1 MSEEK
6 KITTTQYE
14 LPTGAIAVLQEI
26 LATPQWYK
34 DDPKQAKTIVHAV
47 GALDALP
54 DLADRPQPEKDEPR
68 AVYAQRVDVWA
79 KPGLMYDWTD
89 KQKEAV
95 KKCVSYYLKQGAF
108 SVNSNIV
115 ALLTLLGLDDE

>member
-1 MSEEK
+1 MSDEK
-6 KITTTQYE
+6 KKTQYE
-14 LPTGAIAVLQEI
+14 LPTGAVAILEEI

-54 DLADRPQPEKDEPR
+54 DTAARPKPDKDEDKDSFDD
-68 AVYAQRVDVWA
+68 RVDAWA
-79 KPGLMYDWTD
+79 TPILMFEWSD
-89 KQKEAV
+89 KQKDAV
-95 KKCVSYYLKQGAF
+95 KKCVGYYLKQGAF
-108 SVNSNIV
+108 MVNSNIV

>member
-1 MSEEK
+1 MSTDPK
-6 KITTTQYE
+6 APSHYE
-14 LPTGAIAVLQEI
+14 LPTGAVTILEEI
-26 LATPQWYK
+26 LSTPQWYK

-54 DLADRPQPEKDEPR
+54 DTPKRPKPDKDEDKEFFE
-68 AVYAQRVDVWA
+68 ARVDVWA
-79 KPGLMYDWTD
+79 APILMFNWTD

-95 KKCVSYYLKQGAF
+95 KKCVSFYLKQGAF
-108 SVNSNIV
+108 SVNCNIV